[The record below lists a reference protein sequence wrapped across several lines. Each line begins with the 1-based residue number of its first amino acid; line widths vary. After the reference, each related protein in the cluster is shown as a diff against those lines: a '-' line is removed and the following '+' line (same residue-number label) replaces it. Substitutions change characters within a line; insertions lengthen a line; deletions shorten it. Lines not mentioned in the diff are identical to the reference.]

1 MGKRSVLQQFSLN
14 DHLFGV
20 LFASAKEITLFLS
33 KEFLSQLFTKVTSNI
48 RAYQNSRPDR
58 PSFTSGHL
66 TTSRSRKKEMELTQN
81 KNCMNQSFH
90 K

>member
-1 MGKRSVLQQFSLN
+1 MNPRKYQNLQGNETELRRKI
-14 DHLFGV
+14 L
-20 LFASAKEITLFLS
+20 
-33 KEFLSQLFTKVTSNI
+33 I